1 MNELPFHQQTESYMK
16 LMDLDNM
23 YSNFTI
29 LCNECNENVCSPMLS
44 LLDNHTLLVATV
56 IF

>member
-29 LCNECNENVCSPMLS
+29 LCYECNENVCSPMLS